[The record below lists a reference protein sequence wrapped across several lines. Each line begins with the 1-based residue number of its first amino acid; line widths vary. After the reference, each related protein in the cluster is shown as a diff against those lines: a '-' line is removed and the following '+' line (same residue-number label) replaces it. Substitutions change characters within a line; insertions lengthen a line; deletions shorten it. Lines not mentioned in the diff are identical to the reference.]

1 MQRENSRTF
10 IFQFSLHINNN
21 RRKRLEIKPT
31 VLEKGRRMNMPK
43 DIVNGKNLDKT
54 RKNEFVLTIN
64 STGKML
70 W

>member
-1 MQRENSRTF
+1 
-10 IFQFSLHINNN
+10 
-21 RRKRLEIKPT
+21 
-31 VLEKGRRMNMPK
+31 MPK